1 MGATGLA
8 ATDAS
13 AVFLGLK
20 LYELLTLA
28 GVFLGPIFAVLVTL
42 WHEQRRRTREARQ
55 QVLKMLLAAR
65 GTPADPAFNLAINL
79 IPVEFNDCHA
89 VMTAWREFNLLT
101 NTHVPPEREADH
113 HQRVIVKQTT
123 LIYQM
128 MLAVGLKLSEGEI
141 QTESYISQ
149 GFVRRDNLYLDSLL
163 AMRDV
168 ADALAR
174 QTALMERSFDREA
187 PNPSRRA
194 EVEPARTT

>member
-1 MGATGLA
+1 MGATELA

-20 LYELLTLA
+20 LYELLTLV
-28 GVFLGPIFAVLVTL
+28 GVFLGPILAVLITL
-42 WHEQRRRTREARQ
+42 WHEQRRRTRDARQ

-65 GTPADPAFNLAINL
+65 ATPADPAFNLAINL
-79 IPVEFNDCHA
+79 IPVEFNDCRE

-101 NTHVPPEREADH
+101 NTHVPPERQADH
-113 HQRVIVKQTT
+113 QQRIVVKQTG

-149 GFVRRDNLYLDSLL
+149 GFVQRDSIYLDSLV

-168 ADALAR
+168 ANALAR
-174 QTALMERSFDREA
+174 QNQLLEDNLSRGSTGTEDDRVA
-187 PNPSRRA
+187 KAVR
-194 EVEPARTT
+194 